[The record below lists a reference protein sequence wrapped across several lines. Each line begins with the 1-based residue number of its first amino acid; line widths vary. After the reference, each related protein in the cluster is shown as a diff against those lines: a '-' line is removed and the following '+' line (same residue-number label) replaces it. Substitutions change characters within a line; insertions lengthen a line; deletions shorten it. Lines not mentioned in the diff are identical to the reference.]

1 MSDEVKKT
9 EETAQK
15 NTEAEI
21 EKQNKKSDIDEIK
34 EFNKEVLGKL
44 DSPLVVHN
52 KDDASYEES
61 TNVYEMNETHSD
73 EERPTLARHRFKK
86 EKKSKAGLIVFI
98 FFVFILAGVVAALYI
113 TGNLPVG
120 SNKNVTEPTTVAQVT
135 AEPTTTIEDN
145 YKGTIVIKGVHIFV
159 DGYEVKGIEGLQDEL
174 AYVTPSPTAY
184 EIIDEHANSDF
195 LNGNVL
201 LILEDMGF
209 FDKTTKVTHV
219 EKTGLMA
226 KSETTTAAPSTTAAP
241 KAETKK
247 TTAKATTAA
256 KTTTAQKT
264 TKKQ

>member
-1 MSDEVKKT
+1 MSDEVKNT
-9 EETAQK
+9 EEVTEDITESEKEKK
-15 NTEAEI
+15 NI
-21 EKQNKKSDIDEIK
+21 KSDIEEIK

-52 KDDASYEES
+52 KEDASYEES
-61 TNVYEMNETHSD
+61 TNAYEMNETHSD

-98 FFVFILAGVVAALYI
+98 FFVFILGGIAAALYI

-120 SNKNVTEPTTVAQVT
+120 SNKNVAEPTTVAQT
-135 AEPTTTIEDN
+135 TEEPTTTIEDN
-145 YKGTIVIKGVHIFV
+145 YKGTIVVKGVHIFV

-241 KAETKK
+241 KTEANK
-247 TTAKATTAA
+247 TTAQATTAA

-264 TKKQ
+264 TKIQ